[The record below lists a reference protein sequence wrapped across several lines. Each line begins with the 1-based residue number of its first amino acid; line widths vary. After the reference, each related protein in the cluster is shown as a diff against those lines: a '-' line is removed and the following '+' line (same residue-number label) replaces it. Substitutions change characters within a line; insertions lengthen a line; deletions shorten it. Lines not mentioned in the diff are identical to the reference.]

1 MDLADLKPK
10 SDTVEVILKHPKTEE
25 VLMNPDGTEM
35 TITVYLPHS
44 KEHKK
49 ARHKRTD
56 LFIKKG
62 KQNLTAAEIE
72 DLGTELLA
80 ETTKEWNITFN
91 GEKPKLNM
99 GNAKKIYEEVFWIKP
114 QVEGAIGEA
123 LDFTIA

>member
-99 GNAKKIYEEVFWIKP
+99 GNAKKVYEEVFWIKP

>member
-80 ETTKEWNITFN
+80 ETTKDWNITFN

-99 GNAKKIYEEVFWIKP
+99 GNAKKVYEEVFWIKP